1 MRVFCPASWPQV
13 PGVDYSARI
22 SLGAILP
29 ATGQRAHAFF
39 SRDGLPSGSVSHLIW
54 QPPLS
59 SWNGWSEQPSEIA
72 HSYLLTARAGTASMA
87 DDHQYRYDFEVAA
100 CAPLLPALRAFAG
113 DWALES
119 VLDMT
124 TVPPTSSL
132 IWEEADGCG
141 RAEIAG
147 LTYLS
152 ARAPET
158 YLELLVETVDGD
170 MFGLLSTHLCPG
182 WEEYYVGR
190 RKLSQAERG
199 AVERALDNAVRLA
212 DTCAPYL
219 LD

>member
-1 MRVFCPASWPQV
+1 MRVFCPESWPQV
-13 PGVDYSARI
+13 PGVDYAARI
-22 SLGAILP
+22 SLGAIRP
-29 ATGQRAHAFF
+29 RTGERTHAFF
-39 SRDGLPSGSVSHLIW
+39 SRDGLPSGSAAHLIW
-54 QPPLS
+54 QPPFA

-72 HSYLLTARAGTASMA
+72 HSYLLTARTGAASTV
-87 DDHQYRYDFEVAA
+87 DGGRYRYDFEVAA

-113 DWALES
+113 DWALER
-119 VLDMT
+119 VLDTT

-132 IWEEADGCG
+132 IWGEADGCG

-152 ARAPET
+152 ARVPET
-158 YLELLVETVDGD
+158 YLELLVETVDGE

-182 WEEYYVGR
+182 WDEYHIGR
-190 RKLSQAERG
+190 RKLSQQERG
-199 AVERALDNAVRLA
+199 AVERALDNAVQLV